1 MSCAKDIADSL
12 YHRDG
17 KMSAVRRGAIAQL
30 FTDLRGV
37 ATAVNVHP
45 DHSRAQK
52 LFEDQRANA
61 LLSLIARV
69 SDINSDDE
77 SSIEDALALNPMMA
91 SILATV
97 LEDFC
102 NFVNDKE
109 GT

>member
-1 MSCAKDIADSL
+1 MS
-12 YHRDG
+12 RDFVYEAR
-17 KMSAVRRGAIAQL
+17 KGAIAQL
-30 FTDLRGV
+30 FTDIRGV

-45 DHSRAQK
+45 DHSRAQRQ
-52 LFEDQRANA
+52 FEDQRANA

-69 SDINSDDE
+69 SDINSDDVAILE
-77 SSIEDALALNPMMA
+77 SALAANPTMA

-102 NFVNDKE
+102 NFVSEKE